1 MNRNYK
7 IKVNIIAV
15 ITMIIMLSGCFIFNS
30 NATEVNTLPPPVT
43 GDDTNTSTPEPP
55 SDTNTTPGD
64 GNTSSDNENTGSGT
78 GNGDS
83 SGDSTDTSN
92 GGNNGGSTSNGN
104 SGSSS
109 GSSNSRR
116 TTTSS
121 SQSESSNANLINL
134 GIRPHDFSGFRSNTT
149 SYSVTVPAD
158 TESVEVYAEAQ
169 DSSATVTGTGTVSL
183 QEGENTINVVVTA
196 ENGTTKTYTIIITRE
211 AAENTEENT
220 EIIEGEG
227 LASLSIQ
234 NLELSPKFETNV
246 YEYTAKY
253 IGEDTALQIEANPT
267 NEEYQVE
274 IVGNEELKE
283 GENLITILV
292 SDSDGNNVATY
303 QITVNKSL
311 VDEEALAREQAEQE
325 QRQRMIIGAVIA
337 VVVVIAIIV
346 FIIIR
351 RRRNRAF
358 AEEYS
363 GVPFYG
369 MNKDDNDNKD
379 DMEIDDY
386 GENFEEKPK
395 ALRKKKKFIEDDDED
410 TKENNYENDDDN
422 LDDDYNDE
430 EYENEEEQYEKE
442 NQKIMS
448 RLQDD
453 EEEIARRERV
463 RAKFLDGYSK
473 NMQNKENNNTT
484 RKYNK
489 FDDED
494 DLNDKAEAFASRV
507 KRNSKGRRFK
517 E

>member
-1 MNRNYK
+1 MNRSYK
-7 IKVNIIAV
+7 IKVNIIAI
-15 ITMIIMLSGCFIFNS
+15 ITMIIMLSGCFLFNC
-30 NATEVNTLPPPVT
+30 NAVEDNTVPPTT
-43 GDDTNTSTPEPP
+43 GDNTNTSDPEPTPEPEP
-55 SDTNTTPGD
+55 EPEPEPTPD
-64 GNTSSDNENTGSGT
+64 PTPTPEPEPEQPPVVD
-78 GNGDS
+78 
-83 SGDSTDTSN
+83 
-92 GGNNGGSTSNGN
+92 N

-109 GSSNSRR
+109 WSSSNSSRN
-116 TTTSS
+116 TSS
-121 SQSESSNANLINL
+121 SQAESSNANLINL
-134 GIRPHDFSGFRSNTT
+134 GIRPHDFSGFRSGIT
-149 SYSVTVPAD
+149 SYTVTVPAD

-169 DSSATVTGTGTVSL
+169 DSNATVTGTGTVSL

-196 ENGTTKTYTIIITRE
+196 EDGTTKTYTIIITRE

-227 LASLSIQ
+227 LASLNIQ
-234 NLELSPKFETNV
+234 NIELSPKFETNV

-253 IGEDTALQIEANPT
+253 IGEVTTLQIEANPT

-274 IVGNEELKE
+274 IVGNEDLKE

-325 QRQRMIIGAVIA
+325 RRQRMIIGAVIA

-379 DMEIDDY
+379 DIEIDDY
-386 GENFEEKPK
+386 EEDFEEKPK
-395 ALRKKKKFIEDDDED
+395 ALRKKKKFIEDDTLDD
-410 TKENNYENDDDN
+410 NYENDDNN
-422 LDDDYNDE
+422 LDDGYND
-430 EYENEEEQYEKE
+430 YENEEEQYEKE

-453 EEEIARRERV
+453 EEERARRERV

-473 NMQNKENNNTT
+473 SMTDREENSGSRT
-484 RKYNK
+484 YNK
-489 FDDED
+489 FDNED
-494 DLNDKAEAFASRV
+494 DLDDRAEAFASRV

>member
-15 ITMIIMLSGCFIFNS
+15 ITMIIMLSGCFLFNS
-30 NATEVNTLPPPVT
+30 NAEDNTLPPTT
-43 GDDTNTSTPEPP
+43 GDDTNTSTPEP
-55 SDTNTTPGD
+55 TPEPEPD
-64 GNTSSDNENTGSGT
+64 PEPTPDPTPTPEPTPEPDPTPTVN
-78 GNGDS
+78 
-83 SGDSTDTSN
+83 
-92 GGNNGGSTSNGN
+92 N

-109 GSSNSRR
+109 GSTSNSRR
-116 TTTSS
+116 NTSSSSTSS

-134 GIRPHDFSGFRSNTT
+134 GIRPHDFSGFRSATT

-158 TESVEVYAEAQ
+158 TENVEVYAEAQ
-169 DSSATVTGTGTVSL
+169 DSNATVTGTGTVNL
-183 QEGENTINVVVTA
+183 QEGENTVNVVVTA
-196 ENGTTKTYTIIITRE
+196 EDGTTKTYTIIITRE
-211 AAENTEENT
+211 TAEDTGENT

-234 NLELSPKFETNV
+234 NIEISPKFETDV

-253 IGEDTALQIEANPT
+253 IGEDTSLQIEANPT

-274 IVGNEELKE
+274 IVGNEDLKE

-292 SDSDGNNVATY
+292 SDSNGNNVATY

-346 FIIIR
+346 FVIIR

-369 MNKDDNDNKD
+369 MNKDDD
-379 DMEIDDY
+379 
-386 GENFEEKPK
+386 GENDEDFEETPK
-395 ALRKKKKFIEDDDED
+395 ALKKKRKFIEEEKDDDQDNNLNDNYDTNED
-410 TKENNYENDDDN
+410 FED
-422 LDDDYNDE
+422 
-430 EYENEEEQYEKE
+430 EKE
-442 NQKIMS
+442 NYEEENQEIMS

-453 EEEIARRERV
+453 EGERARRERV

-473 NMQNKENNNTT
+473 SMTDREENNTS
-484 RKYNK
+484 RDYKKY
-489 FDDED
+489 DDED
-494 DLNDKAEAFASRV
+494 DLDDKAEAFASRV
-507 KRNSKGRRFK
+507 KRNSKGKRFK
-517 E
+517 

>member
-15 ITMIIMLSGCFIFNS
+15 ITMIIMLSGCFLFNS
-30 NATEVNTLPPPVT
+30 NAEDNTLPPTT
-43 GDDTNTSTPEPP
+43 GDDTNTSTPEP
-55 SDTNTTPGD
+55 TPEPEPEPEPTPNPTPTPEPTPEPD
-64 GNTSSDNENTGSGT
+64 PTPTVN
-78 GNGDS
+78 
-83 SGDSTDTSN
+83 
-92 GGNNGGSTSNGN
+92 N

-109 GSSNSRR
+109 GSTSNSRR
-116 TTTSS
+116 NTSSSSTSS

-169 DSSATVTGTGTVSL
+169 DSNATVTGTGTVNL

-196 ENGTTKTYTIIITRE
+196 ENGTTKTYTIVITRE
-211 AAENTEENT
+211 TAEDSGENT

-234 NLELSPKFETNV
+234 NIELSPKFETNV

-253 IGEDTALQIEANPT
+253 IGEDTSLQIEADPT

-274 IVGNEELKE
+274 IVGNEDLKE

-346 FIIIR
+346 FVIIR

-369 MNKDDNDNKD
+369 MNKDDDDVNDED
-379 DMEIDDY
+379 
-386 GENFEEKPK
+386 FEETPK
-395 ALRKKKKFIEDDDED
+395 ALKNKRKFIEEEKDDGQDNNLNDNYDANED
-410 TKENNYENDDDN
+410 FED
-422 LDDDYNDE
+422 
-430 EYENEEEQYEKE
+430 EKE
-442 NQKIMS
+442 NYEEENQEIMS

-453 EEEIARRERV
+453 EGERARRERV

-473 NMQNKENNNTT
+473 SMTYREESNNSRT
-484 RKYNK
+484 YNK
-489 FDDED
+489 NDDED
-494 DLNDKAEAFASRV
+494 DLDDKAEAFASRV
-507 KRNSKGRRFK
+507 KRNSKGKRFK
-517 E
+517 

>member
-1 MNRNYK
+1 MRLIMNKNSK
-7 IKVNIIAV
+7 IKLNVIAV
-15 ITMIIMLSGCFIFNS
+15 ITMIIMLSGCFLFNS
-30 NATEVNTLPPPVT
+30 NAVEDNTVPPTT

-64 GNTSSDNENTGSGT
+64 GNTDSGNENTGSDT
-78 GNGDS
+78 GNSDT
-83 SGDSTDTSN
+83 SGNSTDTSN
-92 GGNNGGSTSNGN
+92 GGSNGGSTSNGN

-109 GSSNSRR
+109 NTRR

-121 SQSESSNANLINL
+121 SPRESSNANLINL
-134 GIRPHDFSGFRSNTT
+134 GIRPHDFNGFRSNTT

-169 DSSATVTGTGTVSL
+169 DSNATISGTGTVNL
-183 QEGENTINVVVTA
+183 QEGENTVNVVVTA
-196 ENGTTKTYTIIITRE
+196 EDGTTKTYTIIITRE

-220 EIIEGEG
+220 EITEGEG

-234 NLELSPKFETNV
+234 NIELSPKFETNV

-253 IGEDTALQIEANPT
+253 IGEDTTLQIEANPT

-274 IVGNEELKE
+274 IVGNEDLKE

-346 FIIIR
+346 FVIIR

-369 MNKDDNDNKD
+369 MN
-379 DMEIDDY
+379 
-386 GENFEEKPK
+386 
-395 ALRKKKKFIEDDDED
+395 
-410 TKENNYENDDDN
+410 NDDDDV
-422 LDDDYNDE
+422 DDGHND
-430 EYENEEEQYEKE
+430 YENEEEQYEKE

-453 EEEIARRERV
+453 EEERARRERV

-473 NMQNKENNNTT
+473 NMTDREENNTS
-484 RKYNK
+484 RDYKKYE
-489 FDDED
+489 DED
-494 DLNDKAEAFASRV
+494 DLDDKAEAFASRV
-507 KRNSKGRRFK
+507 KRNSKGKRFK
-517 E
+517 

>member
-15 ITMIIMLSGCFIFNS
+15 ITMIIMLSGCFLFNS
-30 NATEVNTLPPPVT
+30 NAEDNTLPPTT
-43 GDDTNTSTPEPP
+43 GDDTNTSTPEP
-55 SDTNTTPGD
+55 TPEPEPD
-64 GNTSSDNENTGSGT
+64 PEPTPDPTPTPEPTPEPDPTPTVN
-78 GNGDS
+78 
-83 SGDSTDTSN
+83 
-92 GGNNGGSTSNGN
+92 N

-109 GSSNSRR
+109 GSTSNSRR
-116 TTTSS
+116 NTSSSSTSS

-169 DSSATVTGTGTVSL
+169 DSNATVTGTGTVNL

-196 ENGTTKTYTIIITRE
+196 EDGTTKTYTIVITRE
-211 AAENTEENT
+211 TAEDSGENT

-234 NLELSPKFETNV
+234 NIELSPKFETNV

-253 IGEDTALQIEANPT
+253 IGEDTSLQIEADPT

-274 IVGNEELKE
+274 IVGNEDLKE

-346 FIIIR
+346 FVIIR

-369 MNKDDNDNKD
+369 MNKDDDDVNDED
-379 DMEIDDY
+379 
-386 GENFEEKPK
+386 FEETPK
-395 ALRKKKKFIEDDDED
+395 ALKNKRKFIEEEKDDGQDNNLNDNYDANED
-410 TKENNYENDDDN
+410 FED
-422 LDDDYNDE
+422 
-430 EYENEEEQYEKE
+430 EKE
-442 NQKIMS
+442 NYEEENQEIMS

-453 EEEIARRERV
+453 EGERARRERV

-473 NMQNKENNNTT
+473 SMTDREENNTS
-484 RKYNK
+484 RDYKKY
-489 FDDED
+489 DDEE
-494 DLNDKAEAFASRV
+494 DLDDKAEAFASRV
-507 KRNSKGRRFK
+507 KRNSKGKRFK
-517 E
+517 

>member
-1 MNRNYK
+1 MNGNYK
-7 IKVNIIAV
+7 IKLNVIAV
-15 ITMIIMLSGCFIFNS
+15 ITMIIMLSGCFLFNS
-30 NATEVNTLPPPVT
+30 NAVEDNTVPPTT

-64 GNTSSDNENTGSGT
+64 GNTGSGNENTGSGT
-78 GNGDS
+78 GNSDG
-83 SGDSTDTSN
+83 SGNSTDTSN
-92 GGNNGGSTSNGN
+92 GGSNSGSTSNGN

-109 GSSNSRR
+109 NPRR

-121 SQSESSNANLINL
+121 SSRESSNANLINL
-134 GIRPHDFSGFRSNTT
+134 GIRPHDFSGFRSGTT

-169 DSSATVTGTGTVSL
+169 DSNATISGTGTVNL

-196 ENGTTKTYTIIITRE
+196 EDGTTKTYTIIITRE

-234 NLELSPKFETNV
+234 NIELSPKFEINV

-253 IGEDTALQIEANPT
+253 IGEDTTLQIEANPT
-267 NEEYQVE
+267 NEGYLVE
-274 IVGNEELKE
+274 IVGNEDLKE

-346 FIIIR
+346 FVIIR

-369 MNKDDNDNKD
+369 MNN
-379 DMEIDDY
+379 
-386 GENFEEKPK
+386 
-395 ALRKKKKFIEDDDED
+395 DDDEV
-410 TKENNYENDDDN
+410 DDDN
-422 LDDDYNDE
+422 LDEEKEDY
-430 EYENEEEQYEKE
+430 EEE
-442 NQKIMS
+442 NQEIMS

-453 EEEIARRERV
+453 EREKARRERV

-473 NMQNKENNNTT
+473 NMTDRDYK
-484 RKYNK
+484 KY
-489 FDDED
+489 DDED
-494 DLNDKAEAFASRV
+494 DLDDRAEAFASRV

>member
-15 ITMIIMLSGCFIFNS
+15 ITMIIMLSGCFLFNS
-30 NATEVNTLPPPVT
+30 NAEDNTLPPTT
-43 GDDTNTSTPEPP
+43 GDDTNTSTPEP
-55 SDTNTTPGD
+55 TPEPEPD
-64 GNTSSDNENTGSGT
+64 PELTPDPTPTPEPTPEPDPTPTVN
-78 GNGDS
+78 
-83 SGDSTDTSN
+83 
-92 GGNNGGSTSNGN
+92 N

-109 GSSNSRR
+109 GSTSNSRR
-116 TTTSS
+116 NTSSSSTSS

-169 DSSATVTGTGTVSL
+169 DSNATVTGTGTVNL

-196 ENGTTKTYTIIITRE
+196 EDGTTKTYTIVITKE
-211 AAENTEENT
+211 TAEDTGENT
-220 EIIEGEG
+220 EIVEGEG

-234 NLELSPKFETNV
+234 NIEISPKFETNV

-253 IGEDTALQIEANPT
+253 IGEDTSLQIEANPT

-274 IVGNEELKE
+274 IVGNEDLKE

-325 QRQRMIIGAVIA
+325 QRQRMIIGAVIV

-346 FIIIR
+346 FVIIR

-369 MNKDDNDNKD
+369 MNKDDDDVNDED
-379 DMEIDDY
+379 
-386 GENFEEKPK
+386 FEETPK
-395 ALRKKKKFIEDDDED
+395 ALKNKRKFIEEEKDDGQDNNLNDNYDANED
-410 TKENNYENDDDN
+410 FED
-422 LDDDYNDE
+422 
-430 EYENEEEQYEKE
+430 EKE
-442 NQKIMS
+442 NYEEENQEIMS

-453 EEEIARRERV
+453 EGERARRERV

-473 NMQNKENNNTT
+473 SMTDREESNNSRT
-484 RKYNK
+484 YNK
-489 FDDED
+489 NDDED
-494 DLNDKAEAFASRV
+494 DLDDKAEAFASRV
-507 KRNSKGRRFK
+507 KRNSKGKRFK
-517 E
+517 

>member
-15 ITMIIMLSGCFIFNS
+15 ITMIIMLSGCFLFNS
-30 NATEVNTLPPPVT
+30 NAEDNTLPPTT
-43 GDDTNTSTPEPP
+43 GDDTNTSTPEP
-55 SDTNTTPGD
+55 TPEPEPD
-64 GNTSSDNENTGSGT
+64 PEPTPDPTPTPEPTPEPDPTPTVN
-78 GNGDS
+78 
-83 SGDSTDTSN
+83 
-92 GGNNGGSTSNGN
+92 N

-109 GSSNSRR
+109 GSTSNSRR
-116 TTTSS
+116 NTSSSSTSS

-134 GIRPHDFSGFRSNTT
+134 GIRPHDFSGFRSATT

-169 DSSATVTGTGTVSL
+169 DSNATVTGTGTVNL
-183 QEGENTINVVVTA
+183 QEGENTVNVVVTA
-196 ENGTTKTYTIIITRE
+196 EDGTTKTYTIIITRE
-211 AAENTEENT
+211 TAEDTGENT

-234 NLELSPKFETNV
+234 NVEISPKFETNV

-253 IGEDTALQIEANPT
+253 IGEDTSLQIEANPT

-274 IVGNEELKE
+274 IVGNEDLKE

-325 QRQRMIIGAVIA
+325 QRQRMIIGAVIV

-346 FIIIR
+346 FVIIR

-369 MNKDDNDNKD
+369 MNKDDDDVNDED
-379 DMEIDDY
+379 
-386 GENFEEKPK
+386 FEETPK
-395 ALRKKKKFIEDDDED
+395 ALKNKRKFIEEEKDDGQDNNLNDNYDTNEDFEDE
-410 TKENNYENDDDN
+410 KE
-422 LDDDYNDE
+422 DY
-430 EYENEEEQYEKE
+430 EEE
-442 NQKIMS
+442 NQEIMS

-453 EEEIARRERV
+453 EGERARRERV

-473 NMQNKENNNTT
+473 SMTDREESNNSRT
-484 RKYNK
+484 YNK
-489 FDDED
+489 NDDED
-494 DLNDKAEAFASRV
+494 DLDDKAEAFASRV
-507 KRNSKGRRFK
+507 KRNSKGKRFK
-517 E
+517 

>member
-15 ITMIIMLSGCFIFNS
+15 ITMIIMLSGCFLFNS
-30 NATEVNTLPPPVT
+30 NAEDNTLPPTT
-43 GDDTNTSTPEPP
+43 GDDTNTSTPEP
-55 SDTNTTPGD
+55 TPEPEPD
-64 GNTSSDNENTGSGT
+64 PEPTPDPTPTPEPTPEPDPTPTVN
-78 GNGDS
+78 
-83 SGDSTDTSN
+83 
-92 GGNNGGSTSNGN
+92 N

-109 GSSNSRR
+109 GSTSNSRR
-116 TTTSS
+116 NTSSSSTSS

-169 DSSATVTGTGTVSL
+169 DSNATVTGTGTVNL

-196 ENGTTKTYTIIITRE
+196 EDGTTKTYTIVITKE
-211 AAENTEENT
+211 TAEDTGENT
-220 EIIEGEG
+220 EIVEGEG

-234 NLELSPKFETNV
+234 NIEISPKFETNV

-253 IGEDTALQIEANPT
+253 IGEDTSLQIEANPT

-274 IVGNEELKE
+274 IVGNEDLKE

-346 FIIIR
+346 FVIIR

-369 MNKDDNDNKD
+369 MNKDDDDVNDED
-379 DMEIDDY
+379 
-386 GENFEEKPK
+386 FEETPK
-395 ALRKKKKFIEDDDED
+395 ALKNKRKFIEEEKDDGQDNNLNDNYDANED
-410 TKENNYENDDDN
+410 YED
-422 LDDDYNDE
+422 
-430 EYENEEEQYEKE
+430 EKE
-442 NQKIMS
+442 NYEEENQEIMS

-453 EEEIARRERV
+453 EGERARRERV

-473 NMQNKENNNTT
+473 SMTDREESNNSRT
-484 RKYNK
+484 YNK
-489 FDDED
+489 NDDED
-494 DLNDKAEAFASRV
+494 DLDDKAEAFASRV
-507 KRNSKGRRFK
+507 KRNSKGKRFK
-517 E
+517 

>member
-7 IKVNIIAV
+7 IKLNVIAV
-15 ITMIIMLSGCFIFNS
+15 ITMIIMLSGCFLFNS
-30 NATEVNTLPPPVT
+30 DATEVNTLPPPVT

-64 GNTSSDNENTGSGT
+64 GNTSSGNENTGSGT
-78 GNGDS
+78 GNGDTG
-83 SGDSTDTSN
+83 GDSTDTSN

-121 SQSESSNANLINL
+121 SQAESSNANLINL

-169 DSSATVTGTGTVSL
+169 DSRATISGTGTVNL
-183 QEGENTINVVVTA
+183 QEGENTVNVVVTA

-227 LASLSIQ
+227 LASLNIQ
-234 NLELSPKFETNV
+234 DLELSPKFETNV

-253 IGEDTALQIEANPT
+253 IGEGTTLQIEADPT

-274 IVGNEELKE
+274 IVGNEDLKE

-346 FIIIR
+346 FVIIR

-379 DMEIDDY
+379 DIEIDDY
-386 GENFEEKPK
+386 EEDFEEKPK
-395 ALRKKKKFIEDDDED
+395 ALRKKKKIIEDDTLDD
-410 TKENNYENDDDN
+410 NYENDDNN
-422 LDDDYNDE
+422 LDDGYND
-430 EYENEEEQYEKE
+430 YENEEEQYEKE

-453 EEEIARRERV
+453 EEERARRERV

-473 NMQNKENNNTT
+473 SMTDREENSNSRT
-484 RKYNK
+484 YNK

-494 DLNDKAEAFASRV
+494 DLDDKAEAFASRV

>member
-15 ITMIIMLSGCFIFNS
+15 ITMIIMLSGCFLFNS
-30 NATEVNTLPPPVT
+30 NAEDNTLPPTT

-64 GNTSSDNENTGSGT
+64 DNTGSGNENTGSGT
-78 GNGDS
+78 GNSDS
-83 SGDSTDTSN
+83 TENPIDTSTDTTS
-92 GGNNGGSTSNGN
+92 GGSTSSGN
-104 SGSSS
+104 TGSSS

-169 DSSATVTGTGTVSL
+169 DSNATVTGTGTVNL

-196 ENGTTKTYTIIITRE
+196 EDGTTKTYTIVITKE
-211 AAENTEENT
+211 TAEDTGENT
-220 EIIEGEG
+220 EIVEGEG

-234 NLELSPKFETNV
+234 NIEISPKFETNV

-253 IGEDTALQIEANPT
+253 IGEDTSLQIEANPT

-274 IVGNEELKE
+274 IVGNEDLKE

-325 QRQRMIIGAVIA
+325 QRQRMIIGAVIV

-346 FIIIR
+346 FVIIR

-369 MNKDDNDNKD
+369 MNKDDDDVNDED
-379 DMEIDDY
+379 
-386 GENFEEKPK
+386 FEETPK
-395 ALRKKKKFIEDDDED
+395 ALKNKRKFIEEEKDDGQDNNLNDNYDANED
-410 TKENNYENDDDN
+410 FED
-422 LDDDYNDE
+422 
-430 EYENEEEQYEKE
+430 EKE
-442 NQKIMS
+442 NYEEENQEIMS

-453 EEEIARRERV
+453 EGERARRERV

-473 NMQNKENNNTT
+473 SMTDREESNNSRT
-484 RKYNK
+484 YNK
-489 FDDED
+489 NDDED
-494 DLNDKAEAFASRV
+494 DLDDKAEAFASRV
-507 KRNSKGRRFK
+507 KRNSKGKRFK
-517 E
+517 

>member
-7 IKVNIIAV
+7 IKANIIAV
-15 ITMIIMLSGCFIFNS
+15 ITMIIMLSGCFLFNS
-30 NATEVNTLPPPVT
+30 NAEDNTLPPTT
-43 GDDTNTSTPEPP
+43 GDDTNTSTPEP
-55 SDTNTTPGD
+55 TPEPEPD
-64 GNTSSDNENTGSGT
+64 PEPTPDPTPTPEPTPEPDPTPTVN
-78 GNGDS
+78 
-83 SGDSTDTSN
+83 
-92 GGNNGGSTSNGN
+92 N

-109 GSSNSRR
+109 GSTSNSRR
-116 TTTSS
+116 NTSSSSTSS

-169 DSSATVTGTGTVSL
+169 DSNATVTGTGTVNL

-196 ENGTTKTYTIIITRE
+196 EDGTTKTYTIVITKE
-211 AAENTEENT
+211 TAEDTGENT
-220 EIIEGEG
+220 EIVEGEG

-234 NLELSPKFETNV
+234 NIEISPKFETNV

-253 IGEDTALQIEANPT
+253 IGEDTSLQIEADPT

-274 IVGNEELKE
+274 IVGNEDLKE

-346 FIIIR
+346 FVIIR

-369 MNKDDNDNKD
+369 MNKDDDDVNDED
-379 DMEIDDY
+379 
-386 GENFEEKPK
+386 FEETPK
-395 ALRKKKKFIEDDDED
+395 ALKNKRKFIEEEKDDGQDNNLNDNYDANED
-410 TKENNYENDDDN
+410 FED
-422 LDDDYNDE
+422 
-430 EYENEEEQYEKE
+430 EKE
-442 NQKIMS
+442 NYEEENQEIMS

-453 EEEIARRERV
+453 EGERARRERV

-473 NMQNKENNNTT
+473 SMTDREESNNSRT
-484 RKYNK
+484 YNK
-489 FDDED
+489 NDDED
-494 DLNDKAEAFASRV
+494 DLDDKAEAFASRV
-507 KRNSKGRRFK
+507 KRNSKGKRFK
-517 E
+517 

>member
-7 IKVNIIAV
+7 IKLNVIAV
-15 ITMIIMLSGCFIFNS
+15 ITMIIMLSGCFLFNS
-30 NATEVNTLPPPVT
+30 NAVEDNTVPPTT

-64 GNTSSDNENTGSGT
+64 GNTGSGNENTGSGT
-78 GNGDS
+78 GNSDG
-83 SGDSTDTSN
+83 SGNSIDTSN
-92 GGNNGGSTSNGN
+92 GGSNSGSTSNGN

-109 GSSNSRR
+109 NPRR

-121 SQSESSNANLINL
+121 SSRESSNANLINL
-134 GIRPHDFSGFRSNTT
+134 GIIPHDFSGFRSGTT

-169 DSSATVTGTGTVSL
+169 DSNATISGTGTVNL
-183 QEGENTINVVVTA
+183 QEGENTINVVVTT
-196 ENGTTKTYTIIITRE
+196 EDGTTKTYTIIITRE

-234 NLELSPKFETNV
+234 NIELSPKFETNV

-253 IGEDTALQIEANPT
+253 IGEDTTLQIEANPT
-267 NEEYQVE
+267 NEEYLVE
-274 IVGNEELKE
+274 IVGNEDLKE

-346 FIIIR
+346 FVVIR

-379 DMEIDDY
+379 D
-386 GENFEEKPK
+386 
-395 ALRKKKKFIEDDDED
+395 
-410 TKENNYENDDDN
+410 
-422 LDDDYNDE
+422 
-430 EYENEEEQYEKE
+430 
-442 NQKIMS
+442 
-448 RLQDD
+448 
-453 EEEIARRERV
+453 
-463 RAKFLDGYSK
+463 
-473 NMQNKENNNTT
+473 NK
-484 RKYNK
+484 
-489 FDDED
+489 
-494 DLNDKAEAFASRV
+494 
-507 KRNSKGRRFK
+507 
-517 E
+517 

>member
-7 IKVNIIAV
+7 IKLNVIAV
-15 ITMIIMLSGCFIFNS
+15 ITMIIMLSGCFLFNS
-30 NATEVNTLPPPVT
+30 NALEDNTVPPTT

-64 GNTSSDNENTGSGT
+64 GNTSSGNENTGSGT

-83 SGDSTDTSN
+83 SGNWTDTPN
-92 GGNNGGSTSNGN
+92 EGNSGGSTSNGN

-109 GSSNSRR
+109 WSSSNSSRN
-116 TTTSS
+116 TSS
-121 SQSESSNANLINL
+121 SQAESSNANLINL

-169 DSSATVTGTGTVSL
+169 DSSATVAGTGTVNL
-183 QEGENTINVVVTA
+183 QEGENTVNVVVTA
-196 ENGTTKTYTIIITRE
+196 EDGTTKTYTIIITRE

-227 LASLSIQ
+227 LVSLSIQ

-246 YEYTAKY
+246 YEYTVKY

-325 QRQRMIIGAVIA
+325 QRKRMIIGAVIA

-379 DMEIDDY
+379 DIEIDDY
-386 GENFEEKPK
+386 EEDFEEKPK
-395 ALRKKKKFIEDDDED
+395 ALRKKKKFIEDDTLDD
-410 TKENNYENDDDN
+410 NYENDDNN
-422 LDDDYNDE
+422 LDDGYND
-430 EYENEEEQYEKE
+430 YENEEEQYEKE

-453 EEEIARRERV
+453 EEERARRERV

-473 NMQNKENNNTT
+473 SMTDREENSSSRT
-484 RKYNK
+484 YYK

-494 DLNDKAEAFASRV
+494 DLDNKAEAFASRV

>member
-169 DSSATVTGTGTVSL
+169 DISATVTGTGTVNL
-183 QEGENTINVVVTA
+183 QEGENTVNVIVTA
-196 ENGTTKTYTIIITRE
+196 EDGTTKTYTIIITRE
-211 AAENTEENT
+211 TAENTEENT

-227 LASLSIQ
+227 LVSLSIQ

-253 IGEDTALQIEANPT
+253 IGEDTTLQIEANPT

-369 MNKDDNDNKD
+369 MNKDDD
-379 DMEIDDY
+379 DIDEYDEDY
-386 GENFEEKPK
+386 EEKPK
-395 ALRKKKKFIEDDDED
+395 ALKKKRKFIEEEEDDYQDSNLNDEYN
-410 TKENNYENDDDN
+410 TNDDFE
-422 LDDDYNDE
+422 DE
-430 EYENEEEQYEKE
+430 KEDYEKE
-442 NQKIMS
+442 NEKIMS
-448 RLQDD
+448 TLQDD
-453 EEEIARRERV
+453 EEERARRERV

-473 NMQNKENNNTT
+473 SMTDREENSNSRT
-484 RKYNK
+484 YNK
-489 FDDED
+489 FDNED
-494 DLNDKAEAFASRV
+494 DLDDRAEAFASRV

>member
-7 IKVNIIAV
+7 IKLNVIAV
-15 ITMIIMLSGCFIFNS
+15 ITMIIMLSGCFLFNS
-30 NATEVNTLPPPVT
+30 NAVEDNTVPPTT

-64 GNTSSDNENTGSGT
+64 GNTGSGNENTGSGT
-78 GNGDS
+78 GNSDE
-83 SGDSTDTSN
+83 SGNSTDTSN
-92 GGNNGGSTSNGN
+92 GGSNSGSTSNGN

-109 GSSNSRR
+109 NPRR

-121 SQSESSNANLINL
+121 SSRESSNANLINL
-134 GIRPHDFSGFRSNTT
+134 GIRPHDFSGFRSATT

-169 DSSATVTGTGTVSL
+169 DSNATISGTGTVNL

-196 ENGTTKTYTIIITRE
+196 EDGTTKTYTIIITRE

-234 NLELSPKFETNV
+234 NIELSPKFETNV

-253 IGEDTALQIEANPT
+253 IGEDTTLQIEANPT
-267 NEEYQVE
+267 NEEYLVE
-274 IVGNEELKE
+274 IVGNEDLKE

-346 FIIIR
+346 FVVIR

-369 MNKDDNDNKD
+369 MNN
-379 DMEIDDY
+379 
-386 GENFEEKPK
+386 
-395 ALRKKKKFIEDDDED
+395 DDDEV
-410 TKENNYENDDDN
+410 DDDN
-422 LDDDYNDE
+422 LDEEKEDY
-430 EYENEEEQYEKE
+430 EEE
-442 NQKIMS
+442 NQEIMS

-453 EEEIARRERV
+453 EREKARRERV

-473 NMQNKENNNTT
+473 NMTDRDYK
-484 RKYNK
+484 KY
-489 FDDED
+489 DDED
-494 DLNDKAEAFASRV
+494 DLDEKAEAFASRV
-507 KRNSKGRRFK
+507 KRNSKGKRFK
-517 E
+517 

>member
-1 MNRNYK
+1 MDKNYK
-7 IKVNIIAV
+7 IRVSIIAF
-15 ITMIIMLSGCFIFNS
+15 ITVIIMLSGCFIFKS

-43 GDDTNTSTPEPP
+43 GGDTNTSTPDPVEP
-55 SDTNTTPGD
+55 STPTGGD
-64 GNTSSDNENTGSGT
+64 NGSSNGSTDSST
-78 GNGDS
+78 GNGSS
-83 SGDSTDTSN
+83 SGQSSSGTST
-92 GGNNGGSTSNGN
+92 GGANGGSSSSGN

-109 GSSNSRR
+109 GSTSNSRR
-116 TTTSS
+116 NTSSSSTSS
-121 SQSESSNANLINL
+121 SQSESSNANLSNL
-134 GIRPHDFSGFRSNTT
+134 GIRPHDFSGFRSATT

-169 DSSATVTGTGTVSL
+169 DSSATVTGTGTVNL
-183 QEGENTINVVVTA
+183 QEGENTVNVVVTA
-196 ENGTTKTYTIIITRE
+196 EDGTTKTYTITITRE
-211 AAENTEENT
+211 TAEDTGENT

-234 NLELSPKFETNV
+234 NIELSPKFETNV

-253 IGEDTALQIEANPT
+253 IGEGTTLQIEANPT
-267 NEEYQVE
+267 SEEYQVE

-369 MNKDDNDNKD
+369 MNKDDDDVNDED
-379 DMEIDDY
+379 
-386 GENFEEKPK
+386 FEETPK
-395 ALRKKKKFIEDDDED
+395 ALKNKRKFIEEEKDDGQDNNLNDNYDANED
-410 TKENNYENDDDN
+410 FED
-422 LDDDYNDE
+422 
-430 EYENEEEQYEKE
+430 EKE
-442 NQKIMS
+442 NYEEENQEIMS

-453 EEEIARRERV
+453 EGERARRERV

-473 NMQNKENNNTT
+473 SMTYREESNNSRT
-484 RKYNK
+484 YNK
-489 FDDED
+489 NDDED
-494 DLNDKAEAFASRV
+494 DLDDKAEAFASRV
-507 KRNSKGRRFK
+507 KRNSKGKRFK

>member
-15 ITMIIMLSGCFIFNS
+15 ITMIIMLSGCFLFNS
-30 NATEVNTLPPPVT
+30 NAEDNTLPPTT
-43 GDDTNTSTPEPP
+43 GDDTNTSTPEP
-55 SDTNTTPGD
+55 TPEPEPD
-64 GNTSSDNENTGSGT
+64 PEPTPDPTPTPEPTPEPDPTPTVN
-78 GNGDS
+78 
-83 SGDSTDTSN
+83 
-92 GGNNGGSTSNGN
+92 N

-109 GSSNSRR
+109 GSTSNSRR
-116 TTTSS
+116 NTSSSSTSS

-134 GIRPHDFSGFRSNTT
+134 GIRPHDFSGFRSATT

-158 TESVEVYAEAQ
+158 TENVEVYAEAQ
-169 DSSATVTGTGTVSL
+169 DSNATVTGTGTVNL
-183 QEGENTINVVVTA
+183 QEGENTVNVVVTA
-196 ENGTTKTYTIIITRE
+196 EDGTTKTYTIIITRE
-211 AAENTEENT
+211 TAEDTGENT

-234 NLELSPKFETNV
+234 NIEISPKFETDV

-253 IGEDTALQIEANPT
+253 IGEDTSLQIEANPT

-274 IVGNEELKE
+274 IVGNEDLKE

-292 SDSDGNNVATY
+292 SDSNGNNVATY

-325 QRQRMIIGAVIA
+325 QKQRMIIGAVIA

-346 FIIIR
+346 FVIIR

-369 MNKDDNDNKD
+369 MNKDDD
-379 DMEIDDY
+379 
-386 GENFEEKPK
+386 GENDEDFEETPK
-395 ALRKKKKFIEDDDED
+395 ALKKKRKFIEEEKDDDQDNNLNDNYDTNED
-410 TKENNYENDDDN
+410 FED
-422 LDDDYNDE
+422 
-430 EYENEEEQYEKE
+430 EKE
-442 NQKIMS
+442 NYEEENQEIMS

-453 EEEIARRERV
+453 EGERARRERV

-473 NMQNKENNNTT
+473 SMTDREENNTS
-484 RKYNK
+484 RDYKKY
-489 FDDED
+489 DDED
-494 DLNDKAEAFASRV
+494 DLDDKAEAFASRV
-507 KRNSKGRRFK
+507 KRNSKGKRFK
-517 E
+517 

>member
-169 DSSATVTGTGTVSL
+169 DSSATISGTGTVNL
-183 QEGENTINVVVTA
+183 QEGENTVNVVVTA
-196 ENGTTKTYTIIITRE
+196 EDGTTKTYTIIITRE
-211 AAENTEENT
+211 TAEDTGENT

-234 NLELSPKFETNV
+234 NIELSPKFETNV

-253 IGEDTALQIEANPT
+253 IGEDTSLQIEADPT

-274 IVGNEELKE
+274 IVGNEDLKE

-337 VVVVIAIIV
+337 VVVLIAIIV
-346 FIIIR
+346 FVIIR

-369 MNKDDNDNKD
+369 MNKDDDVNDED
-379 DMEIDDY
+379 
-386 GENFEEKPK
+386 FEETPK
-395 ALRKKKKFIEDDDED
+395 ALKKKRKFIEEEDDAQDNNLNDNFDTNED
-410 TKENNYENDDDN
+410 FENEKENYE
-422 LDDDYNDE
+422 E
-430 EYENEEEQYEKE
+430 E

-448 RLQDD
+448 RLQEDDD
-453 EEEIARRERV
+453 ERARRERV
-463 RAKFLDGYSK
+463 KAKFLDGYSK
-473 NMQNKENNNTT
+473 NMTDREANNNSRT
-484 RKYNK
+484 YNK
-489 FDDED
+489 YDDEN
-494 DLNDKAEAFASRV
+494 DLDDKAEAFASRV

-517 E
+517 

>member
-15 ITMIIMLSGCFIFNS
+15 ITMIIMLSGCFLFNS
-30 NATEVNTLPPPVT
+30 NAEDNTLPPTT
-43 GDDTNTSTPEPP
+43 GDDTNTSTPEP
-55 SDTNTTPGD
+55 TPEPEPD
-64 GNTSSDNENTGSGT
+64 PEPTPDPTPTPEPTPEPDPTPTVN
-78 GNGDS
+78 
-83 SGDSTDTSN
+83 
-92 GGNNGGSTSNGN
+92 N

-109 GSSNSRR
+109 GLTSNSRR
-116 TTTSS
+116 NTSSSSTSS

-134 GIRPHDFSGFRSNTT
+134 GIRPHDFSGFRSATT

-158 TESVEVYAEAQ
+158 TENVEVYAEAQ
-169 DSSATVTGTGTVSL
+169 DSNATVTGTGTVNL
-183 QEGENTINVVVTA
+183 QEGENTVNVVVTA
-196 ENGTTKTYTIIITRE
+196 EDGTTKTYTITITRE
-211 AAENTEENT
+211 TAEDTGENT

-227 LASLSIQ
+227 LANLSIQ
-234 NLELSPKFETNV
+234 NIELSPKFETNV

-253 IGEDTALQIEANPT
+253 IGEDTSLQIEANPT

-274 IVGNEELKE
+274 IVGNENLQE

-346 FIIIR
+346 FVIIR

-369 MNKDDNDNKD
+369 MNKDDDDVNDED
-379 DMEIDDY
+379 
-386 GENFEEKPK
+386 FEETPK
-395 ALRKKKKFIEDDDED
+395 ALKNKRKFIEEEKDDGQDNNLNDNYDANED
-410 TKENNYENDDDN
+410 YED
-422 LDDDYNDE
+422 
-430 EYENEEEQYEKE
+430 EKE
-442 NQKIMS
+442 NYEEENQEIMS

-453 EEEIARRERV
+453 EGERARRERV

-473 NMQNKENNNTT
+473 SMTDREESNNSRT
-484 RKYNK
+484 YNK
-489 FDDED
+489 NDDED
-494 DLNDKAEAFASRV
+494 DLDDKAEAFASRV
-507 KRNSKGRRFK
+507 KRNSKGKRFK
-517 E
+517 

>member
-7 IKVNIIAV
+7 IKLNVIAV
-15 ITMIIMLSGCFIFNS
+15 ITMIIMLSGCFLFNS
-30 NATEVNTLPPPVT
+30 NAVEDNTVPPTT

-64 GNTSSDNENTGSGT
+64 GNTGSGNENTGSGT
-78 GNGDS
+78 GNSDG
-83 SGDSTDTSN
+83 SGNSTDTSN
-92 GGNNGGSTSNGN
+92 GGSNSGSTSNGN

-109 GSSNSRR
+109 NPRR

-121 SQSESSNANLINL
+121 SSRESSNANLINL

-169 DSSATVTGTGTVSL
+169 DSNATISGTGTVNL

-196 ENGTTKTYTIIITRE
+196 EDGTTKTYTIIITRE

-234 NLELSPKFETNV
+234 NIELSPKFVINV

-253 IGEDTALQIEANPT
+253 IGEDTTLQIEANPT
-267 NEEYQVE
+267 NEEYLVE
-274 IVGNEELKE
+274 IVGNEDLKE

-346 FIIIR
+346 FVVIR

-369 MNKDDNDNKD
+369 MNN
-379 DMEIDDY
+379 
-386 GENFEEKPK
+386 
-395 ALRKKKKFIEDDDED
+395 DDDEV
-410 TKENNYENDDDN
+410 DDDN
-422 LDDDYNDE
+422 LDEEKEDY
-430 EYENEEEQYEKE
+430 EEE
-442 NQKIMS
+442 NQEIMS

-453 EEEIARRERV
+453 EREKARRERV

-473 NMQNKENNNTT
+473 NMTDRDYK
-484 RKYNK
+484 KY
-489 FDDED
+489 DDED
-494 DLNDKAEAFASRV
+494 DLDDKAEAFASRV
-507 KRNSKGRRFK
+507 KRNSKGKRFK
-517 E
+517 

>member
-7 IKVNIIAV
+7 IKLNVIAV
-15 ITMIIMLSGCFIFNS
+15 ITMIIMLSGCFLFNS
-30 NATEVNTLPPPVT
+30 NAVEDNTVPPTT

-64 GNTSSDNENTGSGT
+64 GNTGSGNENTGSGT
-78 GNGDS
+78 GNSDG
-83 SGDSTDTSN
+83 SGNSTDTSN
-92 GGNNGGSTSNGN
+92 GGSNSGSTSNGN

-109 GSSNSRR
+109 NPRR

-121 SQSESSNANLINL
+121 SSRESSNANLINL
-134 GIRPHDFSGFRSNTT
+134 GIRPHDFSGFRSGTT

-169 DSSATVTGTGTVSL
+169 DSNATISGTGTVNL

-196 ENGTTKTYTIIITRE
+196 EDGTTKTYTIIITRE

-234 NLELSPKFETNV
+234 NIELSPKFETNV

-253 IGEDTALQIEANPT
+253 IGEDTTVQIEANPT
-267 NEEYQVE
+267 NEEYLVE
-274 IVGNEELKE
+274 IVGNEDLKE

-325 QRQRMIIGAVIA
+325 QRQRMIIGAAIA

-346 FIIIR
+346 FVIIR

-369 MNKDDNDNKD
+369 MNKDDDDVNDED
-379 DMEIDDY
+379 
-386 GENFEEKPK
+386 FEETPK
-395 ALRKKKKFIEDDDED
+395 ALKNKRKFIEEEKDDGQDNNLNDNYDANED
-410 TKENNYENDDDN
+410 FED
-422 LDDDYNDE
+422 
-430 EYENEEEQYEKE
+430 EKE
-442 NQKIMS
+442 NYEEENQEIMS

-453 EEEIARRERV
+453 EGERARRERV

-473 NMQNKENNNTT
+473 SMTYREESNNSRT
-484 RKYNK
+484 YNK
-489 FDDED
+489 NDDED
-494 DLNDKAEAFASRV
+494 DLDDKAEAFASRV
-507 KRNSKGRRFK
+507 KRNSKGKRFK
-517 E
+517 

>member
-1 MNRNYK
+1 MDKNYN
-7 IKVNIIAV
+7 IRVNVIAM
-15 ITMIIMLSGCFIFNS
+15 ITMIVMLSGCFLFYS
-30 NATEVNTLPPPVT
+30 NAAETNTLPPPIT
-43 GDDTNTSTPEPP
+43 GGDNTNTSNPEPTPEPEP
-55 SDTNTTPGD
+55 EPEPEPTPD
-64 GNTSSDNENTGSGT
+64 PTPTPEPDPKPTVN
-78 GNGDS
+78 
-83 SGDSTDTSN
+83 
-92 GGNNGGSTSNGN
+92 N

-109 GSSNSRR
+109 GSTSNSRR
-116 TTTSS
+116 NTSSSSTSS

-169 DSSATVTGTGTVSL
+169 DSNATVTGTGTVNL

-211 AAENTEENT
+211 TSEEVGENT

-234 NLELSPKFETNV
+234 NIELSPKFETNV

-253 IGEDTALQIEANPT
+253 IGEDTSLQIETELT
-267 NEEYQVE
+267 NEKYQVE
-274 IVGNEELKE
+274 IVGNEDLKE

-292 SDSDGNNVATY
+292 SDSNGNNVATY

-346 FIIIR
+346 FVIIR

-386 GENFEEKPK
+386 EEDFEEKPK
-395 ALRKKKKFIEDDDED
+395 ALRKKKKFIEDEDDTLD
-410 TKENNYENDDDN
+410 DNYENDDSN
-422 LDDDYNDE
+422 LDDDYND
-430 EYENEEEQYEKE
+430 YENEEEQYEKE

-453 EEEIARRERV
+453 EGERARRERV

-473 NMQNKENNNTT
+473 NKTNREESNNSRT
-484 RKYNK
+484 YNK
-489 FDDED
+489 YDDED
-494 DLNDKAEAFASRV
+494 DLDDKAEAFASRV
-507 KRNSKGRRFK
+507 KRNSKGKRFK
-517 E
+517 

>member
-7 IKVNIIAV
+7 IKANIIAF
-15 ITMIIMLSGCFIFNS
+15 ITMIIMLSGCFLFNS
-30 NATEVNTLPPPVT
+30 NAEDNTLPPTT
-43 GDDTNTSTPEPP
+43 GDDTNTSTPEP
-55 SDTNTTPGD
+55 TPEPEPD
-64 GNTSSDNENTGSGT
+64 PEPTPNPTPTPEPTPEPDPTPTVN
-78 GNGDS
+78 
-83 SGDSTDTSN
+83 
-92 GGNNGGSTSNGN
+92 N

-109 GSSNSRR
+109 GSTSNSRR
-116 TTTSS
+116 NTSSSSTSS
-121 SQSESSNANLINL
+121 SQSESSNANLSNL

-158 TESVEVYAEAQ
+158 TENVEVYAEAQ
-169 DSSATVTGTGTVSL
+169 DSNATVTGTGTVNL

-196 ENGTTKTYTIIITRE
+196 EDGTTKTYTIVITRE
-211 AAENTEENT
+211 TAEDTGENT

-234 NLELSPKFETNV
+234 NVEISPKFETNV

-253 IGEDTALQIEANPT
+253 IGEDTSLQIEANPT

-274 IVGNEELKE
+274 IVGNENLQE

-292 SDSDGNNVATY
+292 SDSEGNNVATY
-303 QITVNKSL
+303 QITVDKSL

-346 FIIIR
+346 FVIIR

-369 MNKDDNDNKD
+369 MNKDDDDVNDD
-379 DMEIDDY
+379 D
-386 GENFEEKPK
+386 FEETPK
-395 ALRKKKKFIEDDDED
+395 ALKKKRKFIEEEKDDGQDNNLNDNYDTNED
-410 TKENNYENDDDN
+410 FED
-422 LDDDYNDE
+422 
-430 EYENEEEQYEKE
+430 EKE
-442 NQKIMS
+442 NYEEENQEIMS

-453 EEEIARRERV
+453 EGERARRERV

-473 NMQNKENNNTT
+473 SMTDREENNTS
-484 RKYNK
+484 RDYKKY
-489 FDDED
+489 DDED
-494 DLNDKAEAFASRV
+494 YLDDKAEAFASRV
-507 KRNSKGRRFK
+507 KRNSKGKRFK
-517 E
+517 

>member
-15 ITMIIMLSGCFIFNS
+15 ITMIIMLSGCFLFNS
-30 NATEVNTLPPPVT
+30 NAEDNTLPPTT
-43 GDDTNTSTPEPP
+43 GDDTNTSTPEP
-55 SDTNTTPGD
+55 TPEPEPD
-64 GNTSSDNENTGSGT
+64 PEPTPNPIPTPEPTPEPDPTPTVN
-78 GNGDS
+78 
-83 SGDSTDTSN
+83 
-92 GGNNGGSTSNGN
+92 N

-109 GSSNSRR
+109 GSTSNSRR
-116 TTTSS
+116 NTSSSSTSS
-121 SQSESSNANLINL
+121 SQSESSNANLSNL
-134 GIRPHDFSGFRSNTT
+134 GIRPHDFSGFRSATT

-169 DSSATVTGTGTVSL
+169 DSNATVMGTGTVNL

-196 ENGTTKTYTIIITRE
+196 ENGTTKTYTIVITRE
-211 AAENTEENT
+211 TAEDSEENT

-234 NLELSPKFETNV
+234 NIELSPKFETNV

-253 IGEDTALQIEANPT
+253 IGKDTSLQIEADPT

-274 IVGNEELKE
+274 IVGNEDLKE

-346 FIIIR
+346 FVIIR

-369 MNKDDNDNKD
+369 MNKDDD
-379 DMEIDDY
+379 
-386 GENFEEKPK
+386 GENDEDFEETPK
-395 ALRKKKKFIEDDDED
+395 ALKKKRKFIEEEKDDGQDNNLNDNYDTNED
-410 TKENNYENDDDN
+410 FED
-422 LDDDYNDE
+422 
-430 EYENEEEQYEKE
+430 EKE
-442 NQKIMS
+442 NYEEENQEIMS

-453 EEEIARRERV
+453 EGERARRERV

-473 NMQNKENNNTT
+473 SMTDREENNTS
-484 RKYNK
+484 RDYKKY
-489 FDDED
+489 DDEE
-494 DLNDKAEAFASRV
+494 DLDDKAEAFASRV
-507 KRNSKGRRFK
+507 KRNSKGKRFK
-517 E
+517 

>member
-15 ITMIIMLSGCFIFNS
+15 ITMIIMLSGCFLFNS
-30 NATEVNTLPPPVT
+30 NAEDNTLPPTT
-43 GDDTNTSTPEPP
+43 GDDTNTSTPEP
-55 SDTNTTPGD
+55 TPEPEPD
-64 GNTSSDNENTGSGT
+64 PEPTPDPTPTPEPTPEPDPTPTVN
-78 GNGDS
+78 
-83 SGDSTDTSN
+83 
-92 GGNNGGSTSNGN
+92 N

-109 GSSNSRR
+109 GSTSNSRR
-116 TTTSS
+116 NTSSSSTSS

-169 DSSATVTGTGTVSL
+169 DSNATVTGTGTVNL

-196 ENGTTKTYTIIITRE
+196 EDGTTKTYTIVITKE
-211 AAENTEENT
+211 TAEDTGENT
-220 EIIEGEG
+220 EIVEGEG

-234 NLELSPKFETNV
+234 NIEISPKFETNV

-253 IGEDTALQIEANPT
+253 IGEDTSLQIEANPT

-274 IVGNEELKE
+274 IVGNEDLKE

-346 FIIIR
+346 FVIIR

-369 MNKDDNDNKD
+369 MNKDDDDVNDED
-379 DMEIDDY
+379 
-386 GENFEEKPK
+386 FEETPK
-395 ALRKKKKFIEDDDED
+395 ALKNKRKFIEEEKDDGQDNNLNDNYDANED
-410 TKENNYENDDDN
+410 YED
-422 LDDDYNDE
+422 
-430 EYENEEEQYEKE
+430 EKE
-442 NQKIMS
+442 NYEEENQEIMS

-453 EEEIARRERV
+453 EGERARRERV

-473 NMQNKENNNTT
+473 SMTDREENNTS
-484 RKYNK
+484 RDYKKY
-489 FDDED
+489 DDED
-494 DLNDKAEAFASRV
+494 DLDDKAEAFASRV
-507 KRNSKGRRFK
+507 KRNSKGKRFK
-517 E
+517 

>member
-121 SQSESSNANLINL
+121 SQSESSNANLNNL

-169 DSSATVTGTGTVSL
+169 DSSATVTGTGTVNL
-183 QEGENTINVVVTA
+183 QEGENTVNVVVTA
-196 ENGTTKTYTIIITRE
+196 EDGTTKTYTIIITRE
-211 AAENTEENT
+211 TAENT

-369 MNKDDNDNKD
+369 MNKDDKDNKD
-379 DMEIDDY
+379 DIEIDDY
-386 GENFEEKPK
+386 EEDFEERPK
-395 ALRKKKKFIEDDDED
+395 ALRKKKKFIEDDTLDD
-410 TKENNYENDDDN
+410 NYENDDNN
-422 LDDDYNDE
+422 LDDSYND
-430 EYENEEEQYEKE
+430 YENEEEQYEKE

-453 EEEIARRERV
+453 EEERARRERV

-473 NMQNKENNNTT
+473 SMTDREENSNSRT
-484 RKYNK
+484 YNK
-489 FDDED
+489 FDNED
-494 DLNDKAEAFASRV
+494 DLDDKAEAFASRV

>member
-7 IKVNIIAV
+7 IKLNVIAV
-15 ITMIIMLSGCFIFNS
+15 ITMIIMLSGCFLFNS
-30 NATEVNTLPPPVT
+30 NAVEDNTVPPTT

-64 GNTSSDNENTGSGT
+64 GNTGSGNENTGSGT
-78 GNGDS
+78 GNSDGNGNS
-83 SGDSTDTSN
+83 IDTSN
-92 GGNNGGSTSNGN
+92 GGSNSGSTSNGN

-109 GSSNSRR
+109 NPRR

-121 SQSESSNANLINL
+121 SSRESSNANLINL

-169 DSSATVTGTGTVSL
+169 DSNATISGTGTVNL

-196 ENGTTKTYTIIITRE
+196 EDGTTKTYTIIITRE

-234 NLELSPKFETNV
+234 NIELSPKFETNV

-253 IGEDTALQIEANPT
+253 IGEDTTLQIEANPT
-267 NEEYQVE
+267 NEEYLVE
-274 IVGNEELKE
+274 IVGNEDLKE

-346 FIIIR
+346 FVVIR
-351 RRRNRAF
+351 RRRNRTF

-369 MNKDDNDNKD
+369 MNN
-379 DMEIDDY
+379 
-386 GENFEEKPK
+386 
-395 ALRKKKKFIEDDDED
+395 DDDEV
-410 TKENNYENDDDN
+410 DDDN
-422 LDDDYNDE
+422 LDEEKEDY
-430 EYENEEEQYEKE
+430 EEE
-442 NQKIMS
+442 NQEIMS

-453 EEEIARRERV
+453 EREKARRERV

-473 NMQNKENNNTT
+473 NMTDRDYK
-484 RKYNK
+484 KY
-489 FDDED
+489 DDED
-494 DLNDKAEAFASRV
+494 DLDEKAEAFASRV
-507 KRNSKGRRFK
+507 KRNSKGKRFK
-517 E
+517 

>member
-7 IKVNIIAV
+7 IKLNVIAV
-15 ITMIIMLSGCFIFNS
+15 ITMIIMLSGCFLFNS
-30 NATEVNTLPPPVT
+30 NAVEDNTVPPTT

-64 GNTSSDNENTGSGT
+64 GNTGSGNENTGSGT
-78 GNGDS
+78 GNSDG
-83 SGDSTDTSN
+83 SGNSTDTSN
-92 GGNNGGSTSNGN
+92 GGSNSGSTSNGN

-109 GSSNSRR
+109 NPRR

-121 SQSESSNANLINL
+121 SSRESSNANLINL

-169 DSSATVTGTGTVSL
+169 DSNATISGTGTVNL

-196 ENGTTKTYTIIITRE
+196 EDGTTKTYTIIITRE

-234 NLELSPKFETNV
+234 NIELSPKFETNV

-253 IGEDTALQIEANPT
+253 IGEDTTVQIEANPT
-267 NEEYQVE
+267 NEEYLVE
-274 IVGNEELKE
+274 IVGNEDLKE

-346 FIIIR
+346 FVVIR

-369 MNKDDNDNKD
+369 MNKDDDDVNDED
-379 DMEIDDY
+379 
-386 GENFEEKPK
+386 FEETPK
-395 ALRKKKKFIEDDDED
+395 ALKNKRKFIEEEKDDGQDNNLNDNYDANED
-410 TKENNYENDDDN
+410 FED
-422 LDDDYNDE
+422 
-430 EYENEEEQYEKE
+430 EKE
-442 NQKIMS
+442 NYEEENQEIMS

-453 EEEIARRERV
+453 EGERARRERV

-473 NMQNKENNNTT
+473 SMTYREESNNSRT
-484 RKYNK
+484 YNK
-489 FDDED
+489 NDDED
-494 DLNDKAEAFASRV
+494 DLDDKAEAFASRV
-507 KRNSKGRRFK
+507 KRNSKGKRFK
-517 E
+517 